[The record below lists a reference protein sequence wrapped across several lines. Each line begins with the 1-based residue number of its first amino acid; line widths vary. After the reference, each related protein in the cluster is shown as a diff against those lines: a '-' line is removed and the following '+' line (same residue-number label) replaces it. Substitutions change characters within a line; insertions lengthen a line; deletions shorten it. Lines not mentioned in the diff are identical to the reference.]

1 MTTWFRTTFFAL
13 ENKQYRLMWT
23 GTLFSFLGM
32 QMQVITRGYLAYALT
47 GRNSALGA
55 VTLAFGVPQL
65 LLSLVGGVIAD
76 RLPKRTV
83 LWVSQ
88 SIIAVNSAWV
98 ATMIAFDRLEFW
110 QLILA
115 GFIQGACFSFVGPA
129 RQAFIGDLVGR
140 EKIAN
145 AVVLQQLSMNS
156 SRVVGPS
163 IAGAFLGISFIG
175 AAGVYYMTTLGFII
189 ACVSMIPL
197 PRGNPRPRLTQTSPL
212 ADIVDGLRYMKAR
225 PQIAAL
231 AMTSLLVLTIGF
243 PYQSFLASVVLGEYG
258 AHKAAIGW
266 LSSAGAVGGVIATV
280 WVAGMTNSRRVWIV
294 HPLMGVIFGVT
305 VAALGLSPNLL
316 SGLFVMLFVGAAGAA
331 FQTLNTSLTM
341 SLADHEYH
349 GRVQSL
355 TSLGWSFFGIAAL
368 PIGMV
373 ADHIGLRETLALMGG
388 LCVVSVLA
396 VEVVAKS
403 RNVASDRHLAAMPVP
418 REVHGTTGGGR

>member
-1 MTTWFRTTFFAL
+1 MNSWFHSTFFAL

-32 QMQVITRGYLAYALT
+32 QMQVITRGYLAYELT

-65 LLSLVGGVIAD
+65 MLSLVGGVIAD

-88 SIIAVNSAWV
+88 SIIAINSAWV

-140 EKIAN
+140 ERIAN
-145 AVVLQQLSMNS
+145 AVVLQQLSMNG

-175 AAGVYYMTTLGFII
+175 AAGVYYMTTLGFVI
-189 ACVSMIPL
+189 AIVSMIPL
-197 PRGNPRPRLTQTSPL
+197 PRGNPRPRATETSPM
-212 ADIVDGLRYMKAR
+212 ADIMDGLRYMRGR

-258 AHKAAIGW
+258 ATKAAIGW
-266 LSSAGAVGGVIATV
+266 LSSAGAVGGVVATV
-280 WVAGMTNSRRVWIV
+280 WVASITNSRKVWMIQ
-294 HPLMGVIFGVT
+294 PLMGVLFGFT
-305 VAALGLSPNLL
+305 VMALGASPNLVT
-316 SGLFVMLFVGAAGAA
+316 GLLVMLFVGATGAA

-341 SLADHEYH
+341 ALADHEYH

-355 TSLGWSFFGIAAL
+355 TGLGWSFFGIAAL
-368 PIGMV
+368 PIGFV
-373 ADHIGLRETLALMGG
+373 ADHLGLRETLVLMGA

-396 VEVVAKS
+396 VELVAKS
-403 RNVASDRHLAAMPVP
+403 RNVARDRHLSTVPVA
-418 REVHGTTGGGR
+418 REARGTTGGGR